1 MCPVQHFKEMRPS
14 CQGYIGGTEVR
25 WCTDISRFLCGKRW
39 EQQAIQASTT
49 SSNSTYKSWYHVIA
63 HCHPAII
70 QLKNQLIPPKNDI
83 ADTWWCVKSNFS
95 ASFTTALEARRSPL
109 VLEGRYLVQQESSA
123 NGISQ
128 HQDGSFA
135 NCHTWFVTWFVRW

>member
-14 CQGYIGGTEVR
+14 CQGYIGGTEGR
-25 WCTDISRFLCGKRW
+25 WCTDISRFLGGKRW

-70 QLKNQLIPPKNDI
+70 QLKNKLIPPKMASPMPGDASNQTSPHLSLQRWRLEDHHWSLKAI
-83 ADTWWCVKSNFS
+83 SRTTGVWCKWHISTSRWGHLPIV
-95 ASFTTALEARRSPL
+95 THALWHDL
-109 VLEGRYLVQQESSA
+109 
-123 NGISQ
+123 
-128 HQDGSFA
+128 
-135 NCHTWFVTWFVRW
+135 